1 MLQTRVPISF
11 AVLKDAVCSVLD
23 ISPHP
28 VQDLQEALQCLP
40 ALIKDA
46 FLPRSVSGTLS
57 EPQVLASSA
66 LTGLSPKF
74 FVFFFPFIFIS
85 WRLITLQYCS
95 GFCHTLT

>member
-46 FLPRSVSGTLS
+46 SCFD
-57 EPQVLASSA
+57 
-66 LTGLSPKF
+66 
-74 FVFFFPFIFIS
+74 
-85 WRLITLQYCS
+85 
-95 GFCHTLT
+95 